1 MKSKKYE
8 KVMKYLVDN
17 PTAKPSAIAKA
28 CKCSIKY
35 VYNIRSKVGT
45 PKEVFEKE
53 ERQKQRKALVNR
65 TSVLMTASD
74 MVSKS
79 RQQDHGDFANNAMMT
94 AKYWNTHL
102 GLIDFIK
109 PSDVPIM
116 LALLKIARIHE
127 NPSHI
132 DNYVDTCGY
141 SALAAEMSE
150 DRSNT

>member
-17 PTAKPSAIAKA
+17 PTAKPSDIAKA
-28 CKCSIKY
+28 CKCSVKY

-94 AKYWNTHL
+94 AQYWNTHL

-127 NPSHI
+127 NQSHI
-132 DNYVDTCGY
+132 DNYVDICGY